1 MTDSVAQHAGLPHAV
16 FLHRLAGESPSS
28 ALEPRLGRA
37 AFVALRLV
45 DLLGPEYT
53 TLHPDAFHY
62 QHVATARCC
71 RDLPPGATETSH
83 LVGLVQGTHDAFE
96 QGSVGLVLPA
106 LFEGVVRE
114 IGRAH
119 V

>member
-37 AFVALRLV
+37 AFVALRLA

-53 TLHPDAFHY
+53 TLHPDAFHS
-62 QHVATARCC
+62 QHVATARSC
-71 RDLPPGATETSH
+71 RGLPPGAPETRH
-83 LVGLVQGTHDAFE
+83 PAAPRPGARPAFE
-96 QGSVGLVLPA
+96 QH
-106 LFEGVVRE
+106 RR
-114 IGRAH
+114 GR
-119 V
+119 

>member
-71 RDLPPGATETSH
+71 RDLPPGPTETSH
-83 LVGLVQGTHDAFE
+83 LVGLVLGPDDAFG
-96 QGSVGLVLPA
+96 QPDRGQVGRYVFAYQSQL
-106 LFEGVVRE
+106 EGHRT
-114 IGRAH
+114 
-119 V
+119 